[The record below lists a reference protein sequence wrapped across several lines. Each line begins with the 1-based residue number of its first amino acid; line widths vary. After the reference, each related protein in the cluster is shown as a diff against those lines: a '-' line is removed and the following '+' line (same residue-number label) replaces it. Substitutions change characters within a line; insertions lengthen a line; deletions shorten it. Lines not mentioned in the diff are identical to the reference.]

1 VQHQPTKRH
10 PVGKLVG
17 RFPHARYFKL
27 ALYRFERNT
36 FVALGGEDL
45 AAYDIEPDPGSANPY
60 KVGADRLV

>member
-1 VQHQPTKRH
+1 
-10 PVGKLVG
+10 VG

-60 KVGADRLV
+60 KVGANRQV